1 MNIIKVTLL
10 TFILTAIVLNLNARS
25 FPKDTLRGKN
35 ASYQREF
42 IFTSIIARNIQNK
55 DTIPSMYFD
64 DGKQVPEGYW
74 PQSKPKFKT
83 EDVMKIYKDFFTPQE
98 LDQQKTSGGE
108 FAIYVV
114 LDKNGNIIEMEFSFS
129 KNNPVLSKF
138 SADRLFEIET
148 KYKKSLKWD
157 LIGNDRKI
165 KRLRLMLAI
174 KISDAIQS

>member
-1 MNIIKVTLL
+1 M
-10 TFILTAIVLNLNARS
+10 
-25 FPKDTLRGKN
+25 
-35 ASYQREF
+35 
-42 IFTSIIARNIQNK
+42 
-55 DTIPSMYFD
+55 
-64 DGKQVPEGYW
+64 
-74 PQSKPKFKT
+74 PKFKT

-129 KNNPVLSKF
+129 QNNPVLSKF

-157 LIGNDRKI
+157 VIGNDRKI

-174 KISDAIQS
+174 KISDAIQL